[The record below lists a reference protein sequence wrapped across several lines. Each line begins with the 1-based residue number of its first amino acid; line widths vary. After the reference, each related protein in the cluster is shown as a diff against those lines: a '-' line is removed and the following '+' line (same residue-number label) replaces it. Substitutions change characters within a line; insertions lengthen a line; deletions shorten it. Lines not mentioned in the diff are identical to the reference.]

1 MAKPRRSR
9 PKRKAAPASRAT
21 TRLRAS
27 RKRRAGPGIVTSVPP
42 DALDDFIDAAARVL
56 VLPLEPSWRP
66 AVKANLEVTLRF
78 ASFVAAFSLP
88 DEAEPAPVFM
98 A

>member
-9 PKRKAAPASRAT
+9 PKRKAAPTSRAT
-21 TRLRAS
+21 TKLRAS
-27 RKRRAGPGIVTSVPP
+27 RKTRAGPKSATSAPP
-42 DALDDFIDAAARVL
+42 DALDDYMDAAARVL

-78 ASFVAAFSLP
+78 AALVAAFSLP
-88 DEAEPAPVFM
+88 DEAEPAPVFT